1 MTKIKAVIF
10 DCFGVLYTGSLAE
23 LANNCP
29 DDESVKELYDLSRA
43 ADHGFVSR
51 DDFVSKLM
59 ELTSLGER
67 EVVELMNKA
76 QVRSRGVFK
85 YAEDLKQRGYKIAV
99 LSNIGRDTIRQLFD
113 EADYEMFTAIVASGD
128 IGITKPH
135 ATAYERTLA
144 KLRVQPE
151 EAIMIDD
158 AYANVM
164 GAMDT
169 GMHGVVFISLTD
181 MKRRVE
187 HLLEED

>member
-29 DDESVKELYDLSRA
+29 DEASVKELYDLSRA

-59 ELTSLGER
+59 ELTGLGEQ
-67 EVVELMNKA
+67 EVTGLMNKA
-76 QVRSRGVFK
+76 QVRSRGVFA
-85 YAEDLKQRGYKIAV
+85 YAQELKQRGYKIAV
-99 LSNIGRDTIRQLFD
+99 LSNIGRDTIKQLFTD
-113 EADYEMFTAIVASGD
+113 EDYELFHAILASGD
-128 IGITKPH
+128 LGITKPH
-135 ATAYERTLA
+135 VTAYDRTVA
-144 KLRVQPE
+144 RLRVQPE

-158 AYANVM
+158 AYSNVT
-164 GAMDT
+164 GAIDA
-169 GMHGVVFISLTD
+169 GMHGVVFVSLVD

-187 HLLEED
+187 HLLKES

>member
-29 DDESVKELYDLSRA
+29 DDEAVKELYDLSRA

-59 ELTSLGER
+59 ELTNLGEA
-67 EVVELMNKA
+67 EVVGLMNKA

-85 YAEDLKQRGYKIAV
+85 YAEELKQRGYKIAV
-99 LSNIGRDTIRQLFD
+99 LSNIGRDTIKQLFND
-113 EADYEMFTAIVASGD
+113 DDYELFHEIIASGD

-135 ATAYERTLA
+135 ATAYDRTLA
-144 KLRVQPE
+144 RLKVQPE

-158 AYANVM
+158 AYANVT
-164 GAMDT
+164 GAIDT
-169 GMHGVVFISLTD
+169 GMHGVVFISLVD

-187 HLLEED
+187 HLLQEG